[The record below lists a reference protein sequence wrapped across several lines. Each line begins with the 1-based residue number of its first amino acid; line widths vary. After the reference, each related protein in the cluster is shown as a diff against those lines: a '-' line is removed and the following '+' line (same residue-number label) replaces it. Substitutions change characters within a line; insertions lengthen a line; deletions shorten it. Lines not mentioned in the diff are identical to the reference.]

1 MTNPQPDPADLVQF
15 QKLGNVAVLTLN
27 NPAKRNAFSVP
38 MRETLFRCLHELERS
53 AECRAIVLTGAAGQ
67 FCAGGD
73 IGEMGRR
80 TIIEGRLRMELP
92 TRIFRMLAT
101 GPKPVIAAVEGNAVG
116 AGVSLAAACDYCVA
130 SDTAT
135 FACSFLKLGLIPDVG
150 GIWSIPRRVGH
161 RRAFELCALGELI
174 GAQEALR
181 VGLID
186 RVCVAGT
193 ALETAI
199 SIAERLGRNP
209 PTAMALLKAALT
221 TGNTTL
227 EAAIETEVDFA
238 SVLMNSD
245 DYAAA
250 VQAFVSSR
258 RTPS

>member
-1 MTNPQPDPADLVQF
+1 MTSPQPVPADLVQR
-15 QKLGNVAVLTLN
+15 QILGHVAVLTLN

-38 MRETLFRCLHELERS
+38 MRESLFGHLHELERRD
-53 AECRAIVLTGAAGQ
+53 ECRAIVLTGAAGQ

-101 GPKPVIAAVEGNAVG
+101 GPKPVAAVEGNAVG
-116 AGVSLAAACDYCVA
+116 AGVTLASACDYCVA
-130 SDTAT
+130 SDKAT
-135 FACSFLKLGLIPDVG
+135 FACSFMKLGLIPDVG

-161 RRAFELCALGELI
+161 RRAFELCALGEPI
-174 GAQEALR
+174 DAQEALR
-181 VGLID
+181 IGLID
-186 RVCVAGT
+186 RACVAGT